1 MQNLFDQSFVDAFNR
16 MIAQMGRI
24 VPAIL
29 IVAIIL
35 VIGGALA
42 YLMRIATYRVLQAAR
57 FDRLNSRSRWSEN
70 IANSG
75 VFRSPADFGARVMQG
90 LVWLF
95 IILFALNVVN
105 PEIADQLVSRLVN
118 YIPDLVTA
126 GLVLLLGSAVSKF
139 LARSALLAAVNAQW
153 PAARVIAGG
162 VRLLVMS
169 LAVVVALEQLR
180 IGRTALLVAFAILF
194 AGVVLAGAIAFG
206 YGARDLTRGWLQNQM
221 RPHERTE
228 EEEVLRHL

>member
-1 MQNLFDQSFVDAFNR
+1 MQSLFDQSFVDAFNR
-16 MIAQMGRI
+16 LVEQVGRI
-24 VPAIL
+24 LPAFL

-35 VIGGALA
+35 VIGGGLA
-42 YLMRIATYRVLQAAR
+42 YLVRITTYRLLQAAR
-57 FDRLNSRSRWSEN
+57 FDRLNTSGRWRES
-70 IANSG
+70 IINSG
-75 VFRSPADFGARVMQG
+75 VFRSPADFAARVMQG
-90 LVWLF
+90 FVWLF

-105 PEIADQLVSRLVN
+105 PQIADQLVTRLVN

-126 GLVLLLGSAVSKF
+126 VLVLMLGSAVSKF

-153 PAARVIAGG
+153 PAARLIAGG

-194 AGVVLAGAIAFG
+194 AGVVIAGAIAFG
-206 YGARDLTRGWLQNQM
+206 YGARDLARNWLQTQM
-221 RPHERTE
+221 RPE
-228 EEEVLRHL
+228 EHPDEEVLRHL